1 MTIVGLLDADLQEAT
16 EYRAGGIGPLF
27 AQVRV
32 EERFPIH
39 EFLNRALRA
48 CRAARVTT
56 VLNLFVDEIEVYR
69 AGEDEVDN
77 LERVLKL
84 ARDESIPAESTSF
97 VLMLLHED
105 DNLVHVISVEAS
117 TDHPADEPAITV
129 LDTADVPGGGEEE
142 DDAWEAEADVADYAD
157 EPDQAEDD
165 AAAKDLVRTFLERL
179 LGELTRE
186 LSLSEPELDVW
197 IDREG
202 RYDFQLMYADA
213 LPPDAGPPQ

>member
-117 TDHPADEPAITV
+117 TD
-129 LDTADVPGGGEEE
+129 
-142 DDAWEAEADVADYAD
+142 AWEAEADVADYAD

-202 RYDFQLMYADA
+202 RYDFQLMYADT